1 MPASKFCE
9 GRDFEPQALYR
20 ARSRLWPKSDSRV
33 PGPKPEPG
41 IAIAQVVRAVQAR
54 PVAASQTVAIE
65 VGGTRV
71 VMSLG
76 AESSALRM
84 VLEAL
89 GHGVGR

>member
-1 MPASKFCE
+1 M
-9 GRDFEPQALYR
+9 
-20 ARSRLWPKSDSRV
+20 
-33 PGPKPEPG
+33 
-41 IAIAQVVRAVQAR
+41 
-54 PVAASQTVAIE
+54 AASQTVAIE